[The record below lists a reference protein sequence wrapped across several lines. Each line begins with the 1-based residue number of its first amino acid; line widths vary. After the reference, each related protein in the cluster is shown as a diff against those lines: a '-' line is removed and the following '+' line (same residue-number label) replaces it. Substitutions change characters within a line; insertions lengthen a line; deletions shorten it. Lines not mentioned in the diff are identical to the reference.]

1 MRSIRGVR
9 SLLAA
14 LALAAAALLACAPRL
29 TVAGG
34 RVELDQGQVEV
45 GPFEVDQHAATAE
58 EYGRCVEARAC
69 EPARSPDP
77 LCSVRDPRDPLGCLR
92 WSDAAAYC
100 AYRSARLPTD
110 AERSL
115 LERSATGEPHRQP
128 FCRGPGRDNPF
139 GLCDVGGIFTWTT
152 SDALSGPSER
162 ATNAPD
168 ERVPT
173 LGARCVRSP
182 GLPRVKSTGVPK
194 ALQTGV
200 KIIQVQPA
208 D

>member
-1 MRSIRGVR
+1 MR
-9 SLLAA
+9 SLLPA
-14 LALAAAALLACAPRL
+14 LALAPAVALLACAPRV

-34 RVELDQGQVEV
+34 RVELDQAQVEV
-45 GPFEVDQHAATAE
+45 EPFEVDQHAVTAE

-69 EPARSPDP
+69 EPASSSDP
-77 LCSVRDPRDPLGCLR
+77 LCGVRDPRAPLGCLR
-92 WSDAAAYC
+92 WSEAAAYC

-115 LERSATGEPHRQP
+115 LERSATGEPRRQP

-152 SDALSGPSER
+152 SDALRGPSER
-162 ATNAPD
+162 ATNSPD
-168 ERVPT
+168 DRVPT
-173 LGARCVRSP
+173 LGARCVRPAVLP
-182 GLPRVKSTGVPK
+182 GMKSTGVPK

-200 KIIQVQPA
+200 KIIQVQPP